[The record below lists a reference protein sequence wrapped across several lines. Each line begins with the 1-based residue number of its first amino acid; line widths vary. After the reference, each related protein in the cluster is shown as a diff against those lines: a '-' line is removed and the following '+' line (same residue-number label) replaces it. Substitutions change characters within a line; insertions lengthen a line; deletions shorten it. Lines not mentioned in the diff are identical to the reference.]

1 MKITF
6 ISGPYQPLK
15 CGISDYIDLLSD
27 KLKKNHHACDHFSIS
42 KKDSLINISRDIP
55 SADLYSI
62 QFAPYAFSDYGLP
75 RKGLLRLA
83 KSLGK
88 KKTHINFH
96 EIWIGAYPQASLK
109 EKTMGWI
116 QKREIIKF
124 IRLLK
129 PSLITCSNSAAM
141 DRMQSTLIKI
151 NYLYLFGNIPYSQ
164 IHSVK
169 ESSQLTVV
177 FFGTPYNS
185 FPYEILADKLKNISK
200 ILKKSI
206 HIKIIGR
213 SREAIGLNKIIK
225 ISKFNDFRL
234 SQLGEIPEC
243 QVSQELQ
250 NSDIGVSTTPYDIIG
265 KSGATAAMLEHRLP
279 VLAYDDGDT
288 PREKLYL
295 FEEFKD
301 QLFLLNDHSM
311 ITRLNAFMQKSR
323 KPFYD
328 GVAYTAKKMIELIH

>member
-109 EKTMGWI
+109 EKTLGWI

-124 IRLLK
+124 LNLLK

-141 DRMQSTLIKI
+141 DRMQSALIKI
-151 NYLYLFGNIPYSQ
+151 KYLYLFGNIPYSQ
-164 IHSVK
+164 IHAENQSK
-169 ESSQLTVV
+169 KICVV
-177 FFGTPYNS
+177 FFGTPYKS
-185 FPYEILADKLKNISK
+185 FPYKVLADKLKKIST

-213 SREAIGLNKIIK
+213 SREAIGLNEIIN
-225 ISKFNDFRL
+225 ISKFNNFRL
-234 SQLGEIPEC
+234 SQLGELSEC
-243 QVSQELQ
+243 KVSKELQ
-250 NSDIGVSTTPYDIIG
+250 NSDIGVSTTPLDILG
-265 KSGATAAMLEHRLP
+265 KSGATTAMLEHGLP
-279 VLAYDDGDT
+279 VIAYDDGDT
-288 PREKLYL
+288 PKEKL
-295 FEEFKD
+295 FVFDEFKD
-301 QLFLLNDHSM
+301 QLFLLNEHSM
-311 ITRLNAFMQKSR
+311 INRLNAFIQKPR
-323 KPFYD
+323 KPFFD
-328 GVAYTAKKMIELIH
+328 GVAYTTKKMIELIN